1 MVFLKDSKKRQ
12 LTTLTKLLSKGKKV
26 DQAAISANSLTQR
39 KSIKR

>member
-1 MVFLKDSKKRQ
+1 
-12 LTTLTKLLSKGKKV
+12 LSKGKKV